1 MTEGKIAKWT
11 KREGDELKSGD
22 VIAEIETDKATMDF
36 QFQDEGYL
44 AKILIPE
51 GSDAIKIGTAVAI
64 IVDDLKDIAAAQ
76 AGASSATA
84 SSAAPKSPAAS
95 VAPAVSAHAPTT
107 ATAPS
112 SASIQLADWEVT
124 PSARSIIAT
133 LSLDASALIG
143 KGTGKG
149 NRVTKGD
156 VLEFAATGK
165 VPEPVSH
172 SATSH
177 PVAVSS
183 APTPAP
189 TMTSAS
195 PSKSAAAPALAPRG
209 TYKDS
214 KPSTVRKVI
223 AQRLAESK
231 AGIPH
236 QYATMECI
244 LDNLMKLR
252 SQMKE
257 IGVNLSVNDM
267 IVKACAKALKD
278 VPEANCFYDP
288 SSKTVKANKSIDIS
302 VAVATDGGLITPIV
316 KNASSISLSEING
329 QIKDLA
335 TRARAGKLKPE
346 EFQGGS
352 FTISNLGMFGIDEF
366 TAVINP
372 PQACIMAVGKGESK
386 VVYPRVESI
395 DKASL
400 ADAVEPK
407 IVNVMTVSLSSDAR
421 VVDDSI
427 AAQYLQVFR
436 HYIENPMLLVA

>member
-1 MTEGKIAKWT
+1 
-11 KREGDELKSGD
+11 
-22 VIAEIETDKATMDF
+22 MDF

-44 AKILIPE
+44 AKILVPE

-76 AGASSATA
+76 AGAAASISAA
-84 SSAAPKSPAAS
+84 AAPKSSSTSAVAS
-95 VAPAVSAHAPTT
+95 VSTPAPVATNASPSAAPVK
-107 ATAPS
+107 
-112 SASIQLADWEVT
+112 LADWEVT

-133 LSLDASALIG
+133 LSLDPTALIG

-149 NRVTKGD
+149 NRITKGD

-165 VPEPVSH
+165 VPEQVSH
-172 SATSH
+172 SSSPH
-177 PVAVSS
+177 PVSPPSVS
-183 APTPAP
+183 PTPAP
-189 TMTSAS
+189 TVTLAS
-195 PSKSAAAPALAPRG
+195 PPKAAGSALPPRG
-209 TYKDS
+209 SYKDS
-214 KPSTVRKVI
+214 KPSTVRRVI

-288 SSKTVKANKSIDIS
+288 SSKTVKSNKSIDIS

-316 KNASSISLSEING
+316 KNASSISLSEINA

-395 DKASL
+395 DSASL
-400 ADAVEPK
+400 NDATVEPK
-407 IVNVMTVSLSSDAR
+407 VVNMMTVSLSSDAR